1 MLETRKKNTPS
12 HKLQIANR
20 AFLGPI
26 HSLCTF
32 VSHREREIEKH
43 QDLRKWASHAS
54 VFAYEIMRER
64 QHLVS
69 PTAARRRRR
78 RNRLA
83 AAAAATS
90 CMMMVMM
97 MVQEL
102 QSLMDR
108 VWRIIFTMD
117 CVKIPPRPPRR
128 HLLLLRMEI
137 VCMRRSSGWISFR
150 VMGFGCMYLTCC
162 KKKKMKTEGCMDV
175 WIPVYI

>member
-1 MLETRKKNTPS
+1 MPETRKKKHAISQTADCKS
-12 HKLQIANR
+12 SLR
-20 AFLGPI
+20 WPI

-32 VSHREREIEKH
+32 VFKREWKERKRDREIEKH

-69 PTAARRRRR
+69 QTAARRRRR
-78 RNRLA
+78 RGNRLA
-83 AAAAATS
+83 AAAAAAAVTS
-90 CMMMVMM
+90 CMMMMM

-102 QSLMDR
+102 QLLMDR

-128 HLLLLRMEI
+128 HLPLLLMEI
-137 VCMRRSSGWISFR
+137 VCMRRSSG
-150 VMGFGCMYLTCC
+150 
-162 KKKKMKTEGCMDV
+162 
-175 WIPVYI
+175 

>member
-1 MLETRKKNTPS
+1 MLQARDKKKKTHHLTNCRLRIEPS
-12 HKLQIANR
+12 
-20 AFLGPI
+20 LGRFIPFA
-26 HSLCTF
+26 HLFPTE
-32 VSHREREIEKH
+32 REREREKH
-43 QDLRKWASHAS
+43 QDVRKWASHAS

-69 PTAARRRRR
+69 QTAARRRRR
-78 RNRLA
+78 RNRL
-83 AAAAATS
+83 AAAATS

-137 VCMRRSSGWISFR
+137 VCMRRSSG
-150 VMGFGCMYLTCC
+150 
-162 KKKKMKTEGCMDV
+162 
-175 WIPVYI
+175 

>member
-1 MLETRKKNTPS
+1 MPETRKKEHAISQTADCES
-12 HKLQIANR
+12 
-20 AFLGPI
+20 
-26 HSLCTF
+26 SLPWADSFPLHICF
-32 VSHREREIEKH
+32 PEKERGRERERETP
-43 QDLRKWASHAS
+43 RFEKWASHAS

-78 RNRLA
+78 NRL
-83 AAAAATS
+83 AAAATS

-117 CVKIPPRPPRR
+117 CVKILRPRPRP
-128 HLLLLRMEI
+128 HLPLLRMEI

-150 VMGFGCMYLTCC
+150 AMGFGCMYLTCC
-162 KKKKMKTEGCMDV
+162 KKKKKTEGRMDV
-175 WIPVYI
+175 WIPVHI